1 MKIFIL
7 SGLAILVAIIAS
19 SFIQNPKAQSITR
32 GKEVYTTN
40 CQGCH
45 MDNGEGV
52 EDAFPPLAK
61 SDYLMKDPKRAI
73 TIILKGQHEEITVN
87 GKVYHNLMPEQSYLP
102 DEEIA
107 DVVNYI
113 ANSWGNKYK
122 EFITPAMVKAKRN

>member
-1 MKIFIL
+1 
-7 SGLAILVAIIAS
+7 
-19 SFIQNPKAQSITR
+19 
-32 GKEVYTTN
+32 
-40 CQGCH
+40 

-113 ANSWGNKYK
+113 TNSWGNKYK